1 MISNKIINAWKVL
14 YFYTSWFELYCSLY
28 EFIRLKVQ
36 KTFDVHSYC
45 IYLLLLQ
52 LIIRVHVSCNDKWN
66 EKLQRNFKG

>member
-1 MISNKIINAWKVL
+1 MPGKG
-14 YFYTSWFELYCSLY
+14 FTSILLGLNFMVY